1 MEKVYIFGDEFGTS
15 ALNNNDIKNIT
26 HFVYSAII
34 IKESN
39 LDKARKVRDEISN
52 KYLSGH
58 RIKSNSKAL
67 RNNDRKRIEILS
79 YLADNLDF
87 TIHILVINKDE
98 LSKEKG
104 GLRYKEVFYKY
115 FQKIFIGLI
124 NNSYHDFKIVMDS
137 LISEKFHIDLKSYL
151 SNQISNSL
159 FDNYEMSNDFNEPLI
174 QFADLI
180 SGSFGRIVNPSF
192 ESPIKDEIFEILKP
206 RIIKTSFF
214 PTKDKASHFK
224 KQEKVEVINEEIYN
238 IVKTDA
244 DNLLEKD
251 DDFIHKHVLSQL
263 LTYQKISPKHFI
275 YTYELVNSIKYYTGK
290 DISIENLRIIIRD
303 LRYKGIIIV
312 SNTKKGGYKLA
323 VNKND
328 VFQYFNHYLKYVI
341 PMLQKVDIANE
352 IFKSKTVGEFIP
364 LEEMNSLKKLVESI
378 TKQDI

>member
-1 MEKVYIFGDEFGTS
+1 MEKVYVFGDEFGTS
-15 ALNNNDIKNIT
+15 ALSNNDVKNIT

-39 LDKARKVRDEISN
+39 LEKARKVRDEISN
-52 KYLSGH
+52 NFLSGH
-58 RIKSNSKAL
+58 KIKSSSRAL
-67 RNNDRKRIEILS
+67 RNNDNKRLDILS
-79 YLADNLDF
+79 HLVENLDF

-98 LSKEKG
+98 LSKEQG
-104 GLRYKEVFYKY
+104 GLRFKEVFYKY

-137 LISEKFHIDLKSYL
+137 LISENFHTDLKSYL
-151 SNQISNSL
+151 ASQISNSL
-159 FDNYEMSNDFNEPLI
+159 FDNYEMSNDFDEPLI

-180 SGSFGRIVNPSF
+180 SGSFGRIVNPVF
-192 ESPIKDEIFEILKP
+192 ESPIKDEIFSVLKP

-214 PTKDKASHFK
+214 PPKDKSSHFK
-224 KQEKVEVINEEIYN
+224 KYEKAEVINEEIYN

-244 DNLLEKD
+244 EDLLEKD
-251 DDFIHKHVLSQL
+251 SDTVHKHVLSQL

-290 DISIENLRIIIRD
+290 DISTENLRIVIRD

-341 PMLQKVDIANE
+341 PMLQKVDIANG
-352 IFKSKTVGEFIP
+352 IFKSRTVGEFIP
-364 LEEMNSLKKLVESI
+364 LEEMDSLKKLVESL
-378 TKQDI
+378 TEQDI